1 MPYPSHDTFTQ
12 ALADA
17 LHGTITDDAASITIS
32 GMEPSDL
39 KTVKIH
45 TARLWTIYQHTENF
59 SQIVDQVQK
68 SLTAIQTSCSQDQ
81 RHPDALKT
89 RLRPHVIVPPTDPS
103 KHPVHRPLS
112 PELWEALVLD
122 WPDHL
127 EWIRLPLAVQLGGSL
142 EGAWTL
148 ADHQRSL
155 RTIDEDGQILSFTD
169 DDGAPHRM
177 PGTLY
182 QGSNAADVAWDAAR
196 NHPGTLWIAPAS
208 EIAYTWTDALQAP
221 IHDLIDILAVWAQMT
236 QDIFD
241 LHSGHRLSPTPWIV
255 QPERQ
260 IAAIIDVMP
269 HLPIN
274 LLR

>member
-1 MPYPSHDTFTQ
+1 MSYPSYDTFTQ

-17 LHGTITDDAASITIS
+17 LHGAITDDAAAITIS
-32 GMEPSDL
+32 GMERSNL

-45 TARLWTIYQHTENF
+45 TARLWTIYQHTANF
-59 SQIVDQVQK
+59 SEIVDHVQH
-68 SLTAIQTSCSQDQ
+68 SLTAIQTSFSQDQ

-103 KHPVHRPLS
+103 KHPVHRPLG

-127 EWIRLPLAVQLGGSL
+127 EWIRSPLAIQLGGSL

-155 RTIDEDGQILSFTD
+155 RTIDEGDGQITAFTD
-169 DDGAPHRM
+169 DDSPNNM

-182 QGSNAADVAWDAAR
+182 QGSNAADVAWDAVR

-208 EIAYTWTDALQAP
+208 EIAYTWTNALHAP

-236 QDIFD
+236 QDIFE
-241 LHSGHRLSPTPWIV
+241 LHRGHLLSPTPWIV

-260 IAAIIDVMP
+260 IAAITDVMP
-269 HLPIN
+269 HLPMNI
-274 LLR
+274 LP